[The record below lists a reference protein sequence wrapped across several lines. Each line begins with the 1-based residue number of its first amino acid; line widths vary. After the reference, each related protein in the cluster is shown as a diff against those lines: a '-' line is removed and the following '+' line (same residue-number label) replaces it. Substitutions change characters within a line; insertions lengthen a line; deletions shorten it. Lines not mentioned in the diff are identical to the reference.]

1 MSEPLLGCPHC
12 GKPVGYT
19 TAMAGQVVACP
30 HCRGQFQMPDRA
42 PSASAAPPVQHRP
55 SAPADVGLSFESEQS
70 TRGPVKAELD
80 SYRAASALATI
91 FALAGAV
98 GTLLLMGLAI
108 YSFVLPIFR
117 GGDDRPGRAGAGL
130 IWLLASVL
138 SAAIVIVGL
147 FLARAFVLV
156 VVDAARRLRALERD
170 LAAPKTK

>member
-12 GKPVGYT
+12 GKPVGY
-19 TAMAGQVVACP
+19 APGMAGQVVACP

-42 PSASAAPPVQHRP
+42 PTSSALPAQSRPMLPP
-55 SAPADVGLSFESEQS
+55 DVGLSFDNDERES
-70 TRGPVKAELD
+70 GPAAKAELD
-80 SYRAASALATI
+80 SYRAASTLATI

-98 GTLLLMGLAI
+98 GTVLLLGLVI

-117 GGDDRPGRAGAGL
+117 GTDERPGRAGAGL
-130 IWLLASVL
+130 IWLLASFL
-138 SAAIVIVGL
+138 SAGIVIVGL

-170 LAAPKTK
+170 AAVSKSK